1 MTLELIDITLKN
13 QARLLETQ
21 NIVLSLF
28 LLQVQLKILDM
39 IYKKNIRKLK
49 SGDKKVV
56 WLVSHEQG
64 MV

>member
-1 MTLELIDITLKN
+1 MTSELIDITLKN

-28 LLQVQLKILDM
+28 LLQVQLKIPDM
-39 IYKKNIRKLK
+39 IYKKNKKTFK

-56 WLVSHEQG
+56 WLVSHKQG